1 MTRKVIIDC
10 DPGIDDAVAL
20 CMALFEPRLEVVGVT
35 AVQGN
40 IPADQACRNVQA
52 IIEQLD
58 PPRFPRVGAASPH
71 DDAPGVDGTRL
82 HGRDGLG
89 NAGFRVSQLHHQ
101 RPSDKIIVDE
111 VRSAPEQVTI
121 VCLGPLTNLALALK
135 REPGFVSLVDR
146 IIITGGSVT
155 SGGNITAAAE
165 LNMFID
171 AMAARTVF
179 RSPTT
184 KTLIPLD
191 VTQKVAFSLDV
202 LNELPPETNRAGRFL
217 RRVLP
222 FSFRAHHQELG
233 RESIY
238 LHGAVALL
246 AIVHPELFTTV
257 EMAGDVETRGDLTT
271 GATVFDRRAKP
282 LWLTNMEVATK
293 IDASAAKDSILR
305 GIANAGRRT

>member
-1 MTRKVIIDC
+1 MARKVIIDC

-40 IPADQACRNVQA
+40 VSAEQASRNVQA

-58 PPRFPRVGAASPH
+58 PVRFPRVGMASH
-71 DDAPGVDGTRL
+71 LDEAPGIDGDRL

-89 NAGFRVSQLHHQ
+89 NAGFRVSQLHHL

-111 VRSAPEQVTI
+111 VRAAPDAVTI

-135 REPGFVSLVDR
+135 RDPGFVSLVDR

-155 SGGNITAAAE
+155 AGGNITPAAE
-165 LNMFID
+165 LNVFYD
-171 AMAARTVF
+171 PNAARTVF

-191 VTQKVAFSLDV
+191 VTQKVAFTLDV
-202 LNELPPETNRAGRFL
+202 LEELPPETSRAGRFL
-217 RRVLP
+217 RSVLP
-222 FSFRAHHQELG
+222 FSFGAHHQELG

-246 AIVHPELFTTV
+246 AIVHPELFDTV
-257 EMAGDVETRGDLTT
+257 EMAGDVETRGDLTI
-271 GATVFDRRAKP
+271 GATLFDRRAMP
-282 LWLTNMEVATK
+282 AWVANMEVAIE
-293 IDASAAKDSILR
+293 IDAAAAKDSIVR
-305 GIANAGRRT
+305 GLVSAGRKT